1 LVGVDVTG
9 SGEGV
14 AVTDPSAA
22 GPAA

>member
-1 LVGVDVTG
+1 MVRVDVTA
-9 SGEGV
+9 SGDGL